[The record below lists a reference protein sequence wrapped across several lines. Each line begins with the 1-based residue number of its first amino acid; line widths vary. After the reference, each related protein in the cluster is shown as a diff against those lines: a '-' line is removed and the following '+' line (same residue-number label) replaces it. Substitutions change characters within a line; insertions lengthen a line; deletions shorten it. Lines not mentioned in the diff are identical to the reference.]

1 MVNESFVSLIKI
13 FYFAMDFFTLYRELE
28 KFNLEI
34 FTLNDVIKITGQK
47 KEVVKS
53 ILTRLVNQK
62 KLFRLKNKYYSL
74 KEIENI
80 FLFQKLFKET
90 YIGLHAALEYYG
102 STTQRFNNLDLVT
115 KNVLKDQ
122 IIKNTK
128 ITFHKVRN
136 DIFFGYEKHRISKTD
151 VFISNIE
158 KTIIDCTYFSSKVYI
173 SEINS
178 FINENKKE
186 INTEKLTLY
195 LKKIHSAVLNKR
207 VGYLL
212 ERNGVSISDVEIN
225 NKYDR
230 LNINLGAS
238 GTRDRRWKL
247 IINEN
252 L

>member
-1 MVNESFVSLIKI
+1 
-13 FYFAMDFFTLYRELE
+13 
-28 KFNLEI
+28 
-34 FTLNDVIKITGQK
+34 
-47 KEVVKS
+47 
-53 ILTRLVNQK
+53 
-62 KLFRLKNKYYSL
+62 L
-74 KEIENI
+74 KEIENK
-80 FLFQKLFKET
+80 FLFQKLFKDT
-90 YIGLHAALEYYG
+90 YIGLHAALECYG
-102 STTQRFNNLDLVT
+102 STTQRFNNLDLIT

-122 IIKNTK
+122 VIKNTR
-128 ITFHKVRN
+128 ITFHKVKN
-136 DIFFGYEKHRISKTD
+136 DMFFGYEKHRISNTD

-158 KTIIDCTYFSSKVYI
+158 KTIIDCTYFSSKVYLT
-173 SEINS
+173 EINS

-212 ERNGVSISDVEIN
+212 ERNGISISDVEIN
-225 NKYDR
+225 KKYDR

-238 GTRDRRWKL
+238 GTKDRRWKL

>member
-1 MVNESFVSLIKI
+1 
-13 FYFAMDFFTLYRELE
+13 MDFFTLYREIE
-28 KFNLEI
+28 KYDLEI

-47 KEVVKS
+47 REVVQS
-53 ILTRLVNQK
+53 TLTRLVSQK

-74 KEIENI
+74 KEIENK
-80 FLFQKLFKET
+80 FLFQKLFNET

-102 STTQRFNNLDLVT
+102 STTQRFNNLDLIA

-122 IIKNTK
+122 IIGNTQV
-128 ITFHKVRN
+128 TFHKVKT
-136 DIFFGYEKHRISKTD
+136 DMFFGYEKHRYSKTD

-158 KTIIDCTYFSSKVYI
+158 KTIIDCTYFSSKVYL
-173 SEINS
+173 SEISS
-178 FINENKKE
+178 FVDTYAQK
-186 INTEKLTLY
+186 INTERLTLY
-195 LKKIHSAVLNKR
+195 LKKIASAVLNKR

-212 ERNGVSISDVEIN
+212 ERSGILINDIEIN

-230 LNINLGAS
+230 LNINLGEH
-238 GTRDRRWKL
+238 GIRNRKWKL

>member
-1 MVNESFVSLIKI
+1 
-13 FYFAMDFFTLYRELE
+13 MDFFTLYREIE
-28 KFNLEI
+28 KYDLEI

-47 KEVVKS
+47 REVVQS
-53 ILTRLVNQK
+53 TLTRLVSQK

-74 KEIENI
+74 KEIENK
-80 FLFQKLFKET
+80 FLFQKLFNET

-102 STTQRFNNLDLVT
+102 STTQRFNNLDLIA

-122 IIKNTK
+122 IIGNTQV
-128 ITFHKVRN
+128 TFHKVKN
-136 DIFFGYEKHRISKTD
+136 DMFFGYEKHRLSKTD

-158 KTIIDCTYFSSKVYI
+158 KTIIDCTYFSSKVYL
-173 SEINS
+173 SEIS
-178 FINENKKE
+178 FFVDTYAQK
-186 INTEKLTLY
+186 INTERLTLY
-195 LKKIHSAVLNKR
+195 LKKIASAVLNKR

-212 ERNGVSISDVEIN
+212 ERSGILIGDIEIN

-230 LNINLGAS
+230 LNINLGEC
-238 GTRDRRWKL
+238 GIRNRKWKL

>member
-1 MVNESFVSLIKI
+1 
-13 FYFAMDFFTLYRELE
+13 MDFFTLYRELE
-28 KFNLEI
+28 KYDLEI

-47 KEVVKS
+47 REVVKS
-53 ILTRLVNQK
+53 TLTRLVSQR
-62 KLFRLKNKYYSL
+62 KLFRLKNKYYAL
-74 KEIENI
+74 REIENK

-90 YIGLHAALEYYG
+90 YIGLQAALEYYG

-122 IIKNTK
+122 IVENTQV
-128 ITFHKVRN
+128 TFHKVKN
-136 DIFFGYEKHRISKTD
+136 DLFFGYEKHRISKTD

-158 KTIIDCTYFSSKVYI
+158 KTIIDCTYFSSKVYL
-173 SEINS
+173 SEISS
-178 FINENKKE
+178 FIDTNAHI
-186 INTEKLTLY
+186 INSERITLY

-212 ERNGVSISDVEIN
+212 ERNGITIGDIEIN

-230 LNINLGAS
+230 LNINLGAH
-238 GTRDRRWKL
+238 GTRNRKWKL

>member
-1 MVNESFVSLIKI
+1 
-13 FYFAMDFFTLYRELE
+13 MDFFTFYRELE
-28 KFNLEI
+28 KHDLEI

-47 KEVVKS
+47 RAVVKS
-53 ILTRLVNQK
+53 TLTRLVSQK
-62 KLFRLKNKYYSL
+62 KLFRLKNNYYTL
-74 KEIENI
+74 KEIENK

-122 IIKNTK
+122 MVENTS
-128 ITFHKVRN
+128 ITFHKVKN
-136 DIFFGYEKHRISKTD
+136 DLFFGYEKHRVGKTD

-158 KTIIDCTYFSSKVYI
+158 KTIIDCTYFSSKVYL
-173 SEINS
+173 SEIS
-178 FINENKKE
+178 AFIDIYAQK
-186 INTEKLTLY
+186 INTERLTFY

-212 ERNGVSISDVEIN
+212 EKSGILISDIEIN

-230 LNINLGAS
+230 LNINLEAH
-238 GTRDRRWKL
+238 GTKNRKWKL
-247 IINEN
+247 IINED

>member
-1 MVNESFVSLIKI
+1 
-13 FYFAMDFFTLYRELE
+13 MDFFTLYRELE
-28 KFNLEI
+28 KYKLEI

-62 KLFRLKNKYYSL
+62 KLFRLKNKYYTL
-74 KEIENI
+74 KEIENK

-90 YIGLHAALEYYG
+90 YIGLHAALEYYE
-102 STTQRFNNLDLVT
+102 STTQRFNNLDLIT
-115 KNVLKDQ
+115 KNILKDQ
-122 IIKNTK
+122 KIKNTQ
-128 ITFHKVRN
+128 ITFHKVKH
-136 DIFFGYEKHRISKTD
+136 DLFFGFEKHRVSETD

-158 KTIIDCTYFSSKVYI
+158 KTIIDCSYFSSKVYI

-178 FINENKKE
+178 FIIENKKN

-212 ERNGVSISDVEIN
+212 ERNGISIGDVEIN

-230 LNINLGAS
+230 LNINLGEN
-238 GTRDRRWKL
+238 GTRDRKWKL

>member
-1 MVNESFVSLIKI
+1 M
-13 FYFAMDFFTLYRELE
+13 YREIE
-28 KFNLEI
+28 KYDLEI

-47 KEVVKS
+47 REVVQS
-53 ILTRLVNQK
+53 TLTRLVSQK

-74 KEIENI
+74 KEIENK
-80 FLFQKLFKET
+80 FLFQKLFNET

-102 STTQRFNNLDLVT
+102 STTQRFNNLDLIA

-122 IIKNTK
+122 IIGNTQV
-128 ITFHKVRN
+128 TFHKVKN
-136 DIFFGYEKHRISKTD
+136 DMFFGYEKHRLSKTD

-158 KTIIDCTYFSSKVYI
+158 KTIIDCTYFSSKVYL
-173 SEINS
+173 SEISS
-178 FINENKKE
+178 FVDTYAQK
-186 INTEKLTLY
+186 INTERLTLY
-195 LKKIHSAVLNKR
+195 LKKIASAVLNKR

-212 ERNGVSISDVEIN
+212 ERSGILIGDIEIN

-230 LNINLGAS
+230 LNINLGEC
-238 GTRDRRWKL
+238 GIRNRKWKL